1 MFITALRALLM
12 LQSLI
17 SIFHLPWASFYSTDT
32 WNLLYF
38 RTWVFCS
45 ISLNSVPLSPHSL
58 SPKPSLFLKCS
69 SELDLCMTHHLNML
83 HMTNGL
89 PRWSSGK
96 ETACQC
102 KRLRRRGFSAQA
114 GKILW
119 NRKWQPTPV
128 FLPGESHGQRS
139 LLGYSPWG
147 CKQLDMTKHTHS
159 HTHTHTEY

>member
-69 SELDLCMTHHLNML
+69 SELDLCMTHHLTCYIWLTGFPGGAVVKKLLANVKGSGDVGSVPRL
-83 HMTNGL
+83 GRSCGIGNGNPL
-89 PRWSSGK
+89 QYSCRENPMDRGACWATVHGVASSW
-96 ETACQC
+96 TW
-102 KRLRRRGFSAQA
+102 L
-114 GKILW
+114 
-119 NRKWQPTPV
+119 NT
-128 FLPGESHGQRS
+128 
-139 LLGYSPWG
+139 
-147 CKQLDMTKHTHS
+147 